1 MPPICRQLAFFLRVE
16 PQSELSGSFLN
27 LVLPIQDALAL
38 GRGRAA
44 RYTEQHVLRARVI
57 GQLRSKRLPLR
68 DIRAQLGRLTDEQ
81 MVAMLPRPRAAH
93 LTPEGLPQPPP
104 APSYPSVTW
113 EVVALME
120 GLVLMVNSSK
130 APGVRRVADDIYRH
144 YSVPPA
150 RTT

>member
-1 MPPICRQLAFFLRVE
+1 MAAKTYSMREVQEVSGVQARTLRHWIRHKV
-16 PQSELSGSFLN
+16 LSK
-27 LVLPIQDALAL
+27 PL

-81 MVAMLPRPRAAH
+81 MVAMLPRARGAH
-93 LTPEGLPQPPP
+93 LTPEGLPEPPP
-104 APSYPSVTW
+104 APSYPAVMW

-144 YSVPPA
+144 YSVPPT
-150 RTT
+150 RTA